1 MNSKDLYLRLLSYV
15 RPHARVFIASL
26 LATVVVAATEPVL
39 PALLKPLL
47 DGSFVAKDPF
57 YITWMPPLIALV
69 FLIRGVAGFAS
80 EVAMR
85 WVATRVVM
93 DLRNEMFAKLLVLP
107 DRRFSDTP
115 SGNMLSRFTY
125 NVNEVMQAATQALV
139 TLVKD
144 SLTVIGLL
152 AWIFYLDWQLSLVT
166 LLIVPSIAIIVRL
179 VSHRLRRLSRQL
191 QETIGDLNHVID
203 EVLQGHRVIK
213 IFGGQDYETT
223 RFRAVNNWVRRYS
236 MKLTVASQGSVP
248 IVQFL
253 TVLGLAAVIYMA
265 SQRAA
270 MDDITVGGFV
280 SLFGAMAL
288 LLAPIKRLTKL
299 NESLQRGLAAAESV
313 FSLLD
318 DDSEPDQGTRRL
330 QRAQGKISF
339 QQVSF
344 SYPDSASTSAPA
356 PVNKPSVLQQI
367 DLTIAPGET
376 IAFVG
381 ASGSGKSSLVNL
393 LPRFYDCDSG
403 RILLDD
409 IPLHEL
415 KLADL
420 RAQIAYVGQQVLLF
434 NDTIAAYIC
443 YGSAREV
450 SRDDLLKA
458 AQNAYALEFIQA
470 LPDGF
475 ETLIGEN
482 GTRLSGG
489 QRQRIAIAR
498 ALLKNAPVLI
508 LDEATS
514 ALDTQSERQVQA
526 ALDRLRQGRTALVVA
541 HRLST
546 IENADRIVVLQ
557 QGRIVETGCHAELLA
572 ANGVYAS
579 LYRLQ
584 DQPAG
589 HA

>member
-1 MNSKDLYLRLLSYV
+1 MAETSPHLPELTPDQIDRARLREAIVDLFNENELRTLTFDLGFDYENLAPGGKADKARELVGACYRNGRLLDLLHLCRKE
-15 RPHARVFIASL
+15 RPHIAW
-26 LATVVVAATEPVL
+26 
-39 PALLKPLL
+39 
-47 DGSFVAKDPF
+47 D
-57 YITWMPPLIALV
+57 
-69 FLIRGVAGFAS
+69 
-80 EVAMR
+80 
-85 WVATRVVM
+85 
-93 DLRNEMFAKLLVLP
+93 N
-107 DRRFSDTP
+107 
-115 SGNMLSRFTY
+115 FT
-125 NVNEVMQAATQALV
+125 
-139 TLVKD
+139 K
-144 SLTVIGLL
+144 
-152 AWIFYLDWQLSLVT
+152 
-166 LLIVPSIAIIVRL
+166 
-179 VSHRLRRLSRQL
+179 
-191 QETIGDLNHVID
+191 
-203 EVLQGHRVIK
+203 
-213 IFGGQDYETT
+213 TT
-223 RFRAVNNWVRRYS
+223 RDADAPFKGLRYFDESDAALFYGRERVTADLVRHLGRHS
-236 MKLTVASQGSVP
+236 
-248 IVQFL
+248 FL
-253 TVLGLAAVIYMA
+253 TV
-265 SQRAA
+265 
-270 MDDITVGGFV
+270 
-280 SLFGAMAL
+280 
-288 LLAPIKRLTKL
+288 
-299 NESLQRGLAAAESV
+299 
-313 FSLLD
+313 
-318 DDSEPDQGTRRL
+318 
-330 QRAQGKISF
+330 
-339 QQVSF
+339 
-344 SYPDSASTSAPA
+344 
-356 PVNKPSVLQQI
+356 
-367 DLTIAPGET
+367 
-376 IAFVG
+376 VG

-434 NDTIAAYIC
+434 NDTIAANIC

>member
-1 MNSKDLYLRLLSYV
+1 MNSKALYLRLLGYV
-15 RPHARVFIASL
+15 RPHARVFTASM
-26 LATVVVAATEPVL
+26 LATVVLAATEPVL

-69 FLIRGVAGFAS
+69 FLIRGAAGFAS
-80 EVAMR
+80 AVAMR

-107 DRRFSDTP
+107 DRRFNAIP

-125 NVNEVMQAATQALV
+125 NVNEVMQASTQALV

-144 SLTVIGLL
+144 SLAVIGLL
-152 AWIFYLDWQLSLVT
+152 AWIFYLNWQLSLIT
-166 LLIVPSIAIIVRL
+166 LLIVPSIAIVVRL
-179 VSHRLRRLSRQL
+179 VSHRLRHLSRQL
-191 QETIGDLNHVID
+191 QDTIGDLNHVID
-203 EVLQGHRVIK
+203 EVLQGHRVVK
-213 IFGGQDYETT
+213 IFGGQDYERT
-223 RFRAVNNWVRRYS
+223 RFRKVNNWVRRFN
-236 MKLTVASQGSVP
+236 MKLTVASEGSVP

-253 TVLGLAAVIYMA
+253 AVLGLALVIYIA
-265 SQRAA
+265 SKQAA
-270 MDDITVGGFV
+270 LDEITVGGFV

-313 FSLLD
+313 FALLD
-318 DDSEPDQGTRRL
+318 DAGEPDQGKRRL
-330 QRAQGKISF
+330 PRAQGKIVF
-339 QQVSF
+339 EQVDF
-344 SYPDSASTSAPA
+344 CYPDHEQR
-356 PVNKPSVLQQI
+356 VLQAI

-376 IAFVG
+376 VAFVG

-393 LPRFYDCDSG
+393 LPRFYDCNNG

-409 IPLHEL
+409 IPLTDL

-420 RAQIAYVGQQVLLF
+420 RAQIAYVGQHVVLF
-434 NDTIAAYIC
+434 NDTVRANIG

-450 SRDDLLKA
+450 DQDALRQA
-458 AQNAYALEFIQA
+458 AQDAFALDFIEE
-470 LPDGF
+470 LPAGF
-475 ETLIGEN
+475 DTLIGEN
-482 GTRLSGG
+482 GARLSGG

-526 ALDRLRQGRTALVVA
+526 ALERLRQGRTALVVA

-546 IENADRIVVLQ
+546 IETADRIVVLQ
-557 QGRIVETGCHAELLA
+557 QGQIVETGKHAELLA
-572 ANGVYAS
+572 SNGVYAS

-584 DQPAG
+584 DQMSVVTAE
-589 HA
+589 

>member
-1 MNSKDLYLRLLSYV
+1 
-15 RPHARVFIASL
+15 
-26 LATVVVAATEPVL
+26 
-39 PALLKPLL
+39 
-47 DGSFVAKDPF
+47 
-57 YITWMPPLIALV
+57 
-69 FLIRGVAGFAS
+69 
-80 EVAMR
+80 
-85 WVATRVVM
+85 
-93 DLRNEMFAKLLVLP
+93 
-107 DRRFSDTP
+107 
-115 SGNMLSRFTY
+115 
-125 NVNEVMQAATQALV
+125 
-139 TLVKD
+139 
-144 SLTVIGLL
+144 
-152 AWIFYLDWQLSLVT
+152 
-166 LLIVPSIAIIVRL
+166 
-179 VSHRLRRLSRQL
+179 
-191 QETIGDLNHVID
+191 
-203 EVLQGHRVIK
+203 
-213 IFGGQDYETT
+213 
-223 RFRAVNNWVRRYS
+223 
-236 MKLTVASQGSVP
+236 
-248 IVQFL
+248 
-253 TVLGLAAVIYMA
+253 
-265 SQRAA
+265 
-270 MDDITVGGFV
+270 
-280 SLFGAMAL
+280 L

-330 QRAQGKISF
+330 QRAQGKIIF

-344 SYPDSASTSAPA
+344 SYPDSASTSASV

-415 KLADL
+415 RLADL

-434 NDTIAAYIC
+434 NDTIAANIC

-450 SRDDLLKA
+450 SRNDLLKA